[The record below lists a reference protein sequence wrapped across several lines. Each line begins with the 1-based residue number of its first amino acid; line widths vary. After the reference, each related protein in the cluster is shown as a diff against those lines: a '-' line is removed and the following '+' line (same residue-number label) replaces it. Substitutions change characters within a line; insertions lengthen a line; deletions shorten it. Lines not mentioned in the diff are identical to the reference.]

1 MAEDVSKERPLV
13 LFETEGSYPFSG
25 GGVSTWSH
33 ILCHELQDH
42 VDFILYALTGNTLAE
57 YRYQLSPNIK
67 DIVHVPLWGSSEPFE
82 YYDRDRKMSRVL
94 EQRMAT
100 TPHLVDELFVPLFRD
115 FVNILVKPYE
125 QPAAHIGE
133 VLYGLWKY
141 YQHYDYK
148 RTLQHSRLW
157 SIFKDEVDREYDYGQ
172 KDSVPGS
179 LPNAFD
185 VTFGMRWLYHF
196 LMPLAVP
203 VPEDITVSHATIA
216 GFPSIASI
224 AARYEYGVP
233 SMVTDH
239 GVFIRERLIN
249 VSNTDFPY
257 YSKRLLL
264 NMATMITRAI
274 YSHSDR
280 ICPVAVANKTW
291 EMRYDAP
298 EERITPI
305 PNGVDT
311 TRFAPTP
318 KPQHTADRPTV
329 VAVAHVFPLKD
340 IETMIRA
347 CEVAKKE
354 IPDVRFIV
362 YGSLDIDE
370 AYVARCRQLVSE
382 LQLEENFEFGGFHSN
397 PAMIFN
403 EGDISI
409 LSSISEGF
417 PYTIIESMS
426 CARPVVATDVGGN
439 REILEDC
446 GILSKARDH
455 EALGKGVIKFLQDE
469 KFRVDMGRKSREKV
483 LLKYTQ
489 QKSVDA
495 YKDFYYELSSRP
507 IQPLKHQV
515 QTESVKHL
523 IEWVDEF
530 RFA

>member
-1 MAEDVSKERPLV
+1 MADNGNKDRPLV

-33 ILCHELQDH
+33 ILCHDLNGEI
-42 VDFILYALTGNTLAE
+42 DFILYAITGNTLAE
-57 YRYQLSPNIK
+57 YRYQLSSNIK
-67 DIVHVPLWGSSEPFE
+67 DIIHVPLWGSSEPFE
-82 YYDRDRKMSRVL
+82 YYDRNRRMSAVVN
-94 EQRMAT
+94 QRMAT
-100 TPHLVDELFVPLFRD
+100 TPELVDELFVPLFED
-115 FVNILVKPYE
+115 FVNILVRPYE
-125 QPAAHIGE
+125 QSSQHIGE
-133 VLYGLWKY
+133 VIYGLWKY
-141 YQHYDYK
+141 YQNYDYK
-148 RTLQHSRLW
+148 RTLQHRRLW
-157 SIFKDEVDREYDYGQ
+157 SIFKKTINDEFATENGEHP
-172 KDSVPGS
+172 KGT
-179 LPNAFD
+179 LPYAFD

-196 LMPLAVP
+196 MMPLAVP
-203 VPEDITVSHATIA
+203 VPSNITTTHATIA

-249 VSNTDFPY
+249 VGNTDFPY
-257 YSKRLLL
+257 FSKKLLL
-264 NMATMITRAI
+264 NMAAMITRAI
-274 YSHSDR
+274 YSHSER

-291 EMRYDAP
+291 EIRYDAP
-298 EERITPI
+298 EDRITPI

-311 TRFAPTP
+311 NRFVPTP
-318 KPQHTADRPTV
+318 KPEHTMDRPTV

-347 CEVAKKE
+347 CDVARKE

-370 AYVARCRQLVSE
+370 EYVAGCRKLIEE
-382 LQLEENFEFGGFHSN
+382 LELEDNFEFGGFHSN

-446 GILSKARDH
+446 GILCKARDYKG
-455 EALGKGVIKFLQDE
+455 LGEGVIKFLNDE
-469 KFRVDMGRKSREKV
+469 VFRVDMGRKSREKV

-495 YKDFYYELSSRP
+495 YKDLYYKLNSEKWE
-507 IQPLKHQV
+507 PLKNQI
-515 QTESVKHL
+515 QTESVNRL
-523 IEWVDEF
+523 IEQIDEYQYT
-530 RFA
+530 